1 MSEKF
6 VNAIREEANYKLT
19 ENGALALRSTMSALV
34 DLFGEIGSLRNREDS
49 EIESLFIKAFNEDKL
64 LATKMAFYARDIRG
78 GLGERH
84 TFRVILRFLANVH
97 PEIAIKN
104 IKNIPLFGRYD
115 DLYVLVRTP
124 AEDAMWAFIR
134 EQWEKDLKD
143 MADGKPISLMA
154 KWLKSVDTSSEESRI
169 LGKKTAR
176 KLGLTEKAYRKTLS
190 SLRRYLDVVERKM
203 SHNQWD
209 QIDYERVPSLALKRY
224 RKAFERRDEER
235 FKEYIEAVAK
245 GEKKINASTLF
256 PYDILE
262 AMGGGYFSLYIIKY
276 DPVLEEQWKN
286 LPNYVDGEYNVVV
299 MADTSGSMVGRP
311 MATSV
316 GLAIYFAERNSG
328 PFKNKFMTF
337 SSVPSWVELKG
348 DTLYE
353 KLKCVPSI
361 IENTNLEA
369 AFLLVLETAL
379 KHNLKNEDLP
389 KAIVVISDMEI
400 DGAVVIDNDKDF
412 YTAMAKKF
420 AEHGYD
426 IPNIVFWNVDARHD
440 TFHAKSEYKGVQV
453 FSGQSP
459 AVFKAV
465 LKSINM
471 TPYEAMVQTLSDP
484 RYDCIVI

>member
-34 DLFGEIGSLRNREDS
+34 DLFGEIGSLRKREDS

-78 GLGERH
+78 GLGERR
-84 TFRVILRFLANVH
+84 TFRIILRFLANVH

-115 DLYVLVRTP
+115 DLYVLVGTP

-143 MADGKPISLMA
+143 MAEGKPISLMA
-154 KWLKSVDTSSEESRI
+154 KWLKSVDASSEESRI

-176 KLGLTEKAYRKTLS
+176 RLGLTEKAYRKTLS
-190 SLRRYLDVVERKM
+190 SLRQYLDVVERKM
-203 SHNQWD
+203 SHNQWG
-209 QIDYERVPSLALKRY
+209 QIDYERVPSLAMKRY

-262 AMGGGYFSLYIIKY
+262 AMGGGYFSLDSIEY

-299 MADTSGSMVGRP
+299 MADTSGSMTGRP

-316 GLAIYFAERNSG
+316 GLAIYFAERNRG

-361 IENTNLEA
+361 VENTNLEA

-400 DGAVVIDNDKDF
+400 DSAVVVDNDKDF

-440 TFHAKSEYKGVQV
+440 TFHAKSDYKGVQV

-465 LKSINM
+465 LQSINM